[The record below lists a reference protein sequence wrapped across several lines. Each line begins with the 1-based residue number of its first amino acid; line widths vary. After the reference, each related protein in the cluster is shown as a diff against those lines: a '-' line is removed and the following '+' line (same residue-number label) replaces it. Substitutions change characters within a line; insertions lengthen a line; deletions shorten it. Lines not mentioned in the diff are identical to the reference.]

1 MHMAGPM
8 TRQLG
13 SAVSAA
19 TYSWSKTS
27 VLAPIYKHT
36 HICTESDYIK
46 SKPDVVMA
54 RCQKCLL
61 LYAQPAGARTATRS
75 VGAVAASGAST
86 NFSMS
91 CSSALHSCCT
101 SGARAPASSC
111 ARASSSLRSH
121 ATAG

>member
-1 MHMAGPM
+1 MAGPM

-19 TYSWSKTS
+19 TYSRSKTS
-27 VLAPIYKHT
+27 ILPPIYKHT
-36 HICTESDYIK
+36 QICTESDYIK

-75 VGAVAASGAST
+75 VGAGQLLRSCEQQPAAA
-86 NFSMS
+86 
-91 CSSALHSCCT
+91 CHRRVT
-101 SGARAPASSC
+101 SEPGGQRWQVARAE
-111 ARASSSLRSH
+111 
-121 ATAG
+121 GM